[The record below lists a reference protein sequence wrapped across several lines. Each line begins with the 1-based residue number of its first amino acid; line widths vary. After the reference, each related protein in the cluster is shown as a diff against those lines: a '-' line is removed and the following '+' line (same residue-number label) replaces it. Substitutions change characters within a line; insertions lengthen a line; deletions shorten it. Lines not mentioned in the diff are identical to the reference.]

1 MITALMESSYV
12 VGVPTLICPFYESTK
27 WVYLKNGRGVTRWDL
42 QAEANH
48 GQVLSC
54 SSIERIG
61 DS

>member
-1 MITALMESSYV
+1 M
-12 VGVPTLICPFYESTK
+12 VGVPTLICTFYKSAK
-27 WVYLKNGRGVTRWDL
+27 WVYLRNGRGVTRWDL
-42 QAEANH
+42 QTEANH

>member
-1 MITALMESSYV
+1 M
-12 VGVPTLICPFYESTK
+12 VGVPTLICRFYKSAK
-27 WVYLKNGRGVTRWDL
+27 WVYLRNGRGVTRWDS
-42 QAEANH
+42 QTEANH